1 MLVTGQTIGMAVSQ
15 RRYKQFLAYIF
26 IFSMLSSACYSYE
39 TREFDINIPEQSE
52 SSIVLSADG
61 RLITTLVA
69 PENRTSARRLEE
81 IPEIV
86 RNAVIAIE
94 DERFYEHD
102 GFDLKGILR
111 AARSNLEAGGIDQG
125 GSTITQQYVK
135 LAIIE
140 NVEQTASRKLEEL
153 WYATRLED
161 EYGKDFILLQY
172 LNTVYFGHGAYGV
185 KAAAQTYFNK
195 DLSEISLNEAALL
208 AGLLKAPSRYDP
220 FRNYSGGLRRSHL
233 VLDRMEANNFITTEE
248 RNAATADHPK
258 LEEYVA
264 RLETE
269 YPAGHF
275 VEEVR
280 KWFLD
285 NPTFGA
291 NRSLREMLL
300 YEGGVRIETTID
312 LDLQSIAEQSV
323 ENHLPD
329 GQDLPDA
336 SVVVIDPQTGY
347 VLTMVG
353 GRDFF
358 AEDNDAKVNLAM
370 GNGRQAGSSFKPI
383 GLAAALEAGWEAT
396 ATYPAPNVLEFFIPG
411 TDKENRIWWVS
422 GGINGHDSLEPRFE
436 KGLMALF
443 QFLVREGH
451 IEVPEGHLE
460 VIEYR
465 DDPEDDPEIVQ
476 VKLAEWINNRRWE
489 YSRDG
494 LFDYRVAMLEDV
506 PGWVWDP
513 NDEQQLLPMPEAPMV
528 DLIRAT
534 RSSYNTVFAQLSM
547 QMGAERV
554 VNLARRLG
562 IKSPVQAVNS
572 NVLGTSDV
580 TLFDMAS
587 AYSTFANRG
596 VYIPPAMVTRVTR
609 MDGTTLWTWERE
621 LERALDSKIVDQLTW
636 VLEGTITEGTGHR
649 AQLDRP
655 AAGKTGTTQ
664 NYADALFVGYTPQRA
679 TAVWVGYP
687 EGQIPMVPP
696 LTERKVY
703 GGTFPALIWKDVMM
717 AAHAGIPPEKFS
729 SPPPSSTTTTIPK
742 DGNLILPELLGLTI
756 ENAKLTL
763 EENGLATKKITI
775 IDVVDS
781 GSEPGLVLGQSP
793 APNTVLSTESNILI
807 EVATAAEETSQAVVP
822 NVVGQLLVEAAPML
836 ATLGLGHEVVV
847 IMNPESP
854 DTSSEFIWGQNPPSG
869 NMVDL
874 GSVVTLRMT
883 P

>member
-1 MLVTGQTIGMAVSQ
+1 MAS
-15 RRYKQFLAYIF
+15 RNPRYAFFLLNVFVI
-26 IFSMLSSACYSYE
+26 SLLSTSCYTYE
-39 TREFDINIPEQSE
+39 TLEFDINIPEQAE
-52 SSIVLSADG
+52 SSIVLASDG
-61 RLITTLVA
+61 TLITTLVA

-81 IPEIV
+81 IPEIA

-94 DERFYEHD
+94 DERFYKHD

-111 AARSNLEAGGIDQG
+111 AARSNLEAGGISQG

-172 LNTVYFGHGAYGV
+172 LNTVYFGHGAYGI

-195 DLSEISLNEAALL
+195 DINEISIYEAALL

-220 FRNYSGGLRRSHL
+220 FRNYSQSLRRSHL
-233 VLDRMEANNFITTEE
+233 VLDRMVANGFITTEQRE
-248 RNAATADHPK
+248 EATSSPPK
-258 LEEYVA
+258 LEEYKP

-280 KWFLD
+280 KWFLE
-285 NPTFGA
+285 NPAFGA
-291 NRSLREMLL
+291 NRSIREMLL

-312 LDLQSIAEQSV
+312 LDLQAAAEKAV
-323 ENHLPD
+323 ENHLPSN
-329 GQDLPDA
+329 QNLPDA
-336 SVVVIDPQTGY
+336 SVVVIDPQTSQIIA
-347 VLTMVG
+347 MVG

-358 AEDNDAKVNLAM
+358 AEEDDAKVNLAM

-383 GLAAALEAGWEAT
+383 GLAAALESGWEVT
-396 ATYPAPNVLEFFIPG
+396 ATYPAPNALEFFIPG
-411 TDKENRIWWVS
+411 ADNDNRVWWVS
-422 GGINGHDSLEPRFE
+422 GGLNGHDADEPKFE

-451 IEVPEGHLE
+451 VEIPEEHTE
-460 VIEYR
+460 TIEYR
-465 DDPEDDPEIVQ
+465 DDPEDDPEFVD
-476 VKLAEWINNRRWE
+476 VRLNEWINNRKWE
-489 YSRDG
+489 YSMNS
-494 LFDYRVAMLEDV
+494 LFDYRIKMLEDV
-506 PGWVWDP
+506 PGWNWEP
-513 NDEQQLLPMPEAPMV
+513 IEGTELIPMAEPPMV
-528 DLIRAT
+528 DLTRAT

-562 IKSPVQAVNS
+562 VKSPIQPVNS
-572 NVLGTSDV
+572 NVLGTSNV
-580 TLFDMAS
+580 TLLDMAS

-596 VYIPPAMVTRVTR
+596 VYTPPSMVTRVTR
-609 MDGTTLWTWERE
+609 MDGTPLWKWNRE
-621 LERALDSKIVDQLTW
+621 LERALDSKLVDQLTW

-649 AQLDRP
+649 AKIGRP

-664 NYADALFVGYTPQRA
+664 NYADALFVGYTPQIA

-687 EGQIPMVPP
+687 KGQIPMVPP

-703 GGTFPALIWKDVMM
+703 GGTFPALIWKDVML
-717 AAHAGIPPEKFS
+717 AAHADLPVKDFATPPA
-729 SPPPSSTTTTIPK
+729 SSTTTVPDK
-742 DGNLILPELLGLTI
+742 GGLVMPELIG
-756 ENAKLTL
+756 LTL
-763 EENGLATKKITI
+763 ENAELNLENDGLGDQTLTVIEVTDA
-775 IDVVDS
+775 D
-781 GSEPGLVLGQSP
+781 SEPGIVLGQSP
-793 APNTVLSTESNILI
+793 EAGTSLLDSSKILV
-807 EVATAAEETSQAVVP
+807 EVAIQPTETNKTKVP
-822 NVVGQLLVEAAPML
+822 DLVGEVLVDVSPLLAS
-836 ATLGLGHEVVV
+836 LGLGYE
-847 IMNPESP
+847 IALIPNPENENELP
-854 DTSSEFIWGQNPPSG
+854 EIIWAQNPNPG
-869 NMVDL
+869 TMVES
-874 GSVVTLRMT
+874 GSVISLRMA

>member
-1 MLVTGQTIGMAVSQ
+1 MAS
-15 RRYKQFLAYIF
+15 RNPRYVFFL
-26 IFSMLSSACYSYE
+26 LSVFVISLLSTSCYTYE
-39 TREFDINIPEQSE
+39 TLEFDINIPEQAE
-52 SSIVLSADG
+52 SSIVLASDG
-61 RLITTLVA
+61 TLITTLVA

-81 IPEIV
+81 IPEIA

-94 DERFYEHD
+94 DERFYKHD

-111 AARSNLEAGGIDQG
+111 AARSNLEAGGISQG

-172 LNTVYFGHGAYGV
+172 LNTVYFGHGAYGI

-195 DLSEISLNEAALL
+195 DINEISINEAALL

-220 FRNYSGGLRRSHL
+220 FRNYSQSLRRSHL
-233 VLDRMEANNFITTEE
+233 VLDRMVANGFITPEQRDE
-248 RNAATADHPK
+248 ATSSPPK
-258 LEEYVA
+258 LEEYKP

-280 KWFLD
+280 KWFLE
-285 NPTFGA
+285 NPAFGA
-291 NRSLREMLL
+291 NRSIREMLL

-312 LDLQSIAEQSV
+312 LGLQAAAEKAV
-323 ENHLPD
+323 ENHLPSN
-329 GQDLPDA
+329 QNLPDA
-336 SVVVIDPQTGY
+336 SVVVIDPQTGQIIA
-347 VLTMVG
+347 MVG

-358 AEDNDAKVNLAM
+358 AEEDDAKVNLAM

-383 GLAAALEAGWEAT
+383 GLAAALESGWEVT

-411 TDKENRIWWVS
+411 ADNDNRVWWVS
-422 GGINGHDSLEPRFE
+422 GGLNGHDADEPKFE

-451 IEVPEGHLE
+451 IEIPEEHTE
-460 VIEYR
+460 TIEYR
-465 DDPEDDPEIVQ
+465 DDPEDDPEFVD
-476 VKLAEWINNRRWE
+476 VKLNEWINNRKWE
-489 YSRDG
+489 YSMNS
-494 LFDYRVAMLEDV
+494 LFDYRIKMLEDV
-506 PGWVWDP
+506 PGWSWEP
-513 NDEQQLLPMPEAPMV
+513 FEGTELIPMDEPPMV
-528 DLIRAT
+528 NLTRAT

-562 IKSPVQAVNS
+562 VKSPVQPVNS
-572 NVLGTSDV
+572 NVLGTSNV
-580 TLFDMAS
+580 TLLDMAS

-596 VYIPPAMVTRVTR
+596 VYTPPSMVARVTR
-609 MDGTTLWTWERE
+609 MDGTPLWKWNRE
-621 LERALDSKIVDQLTW
+621 LERALDSKLVDQLTW
-636 VLEGTITEGTGHR
+636 VLEGTINEGTGHR
-649 AQLDRP
+649 AKIGRP

-664 NYADALFVGYTPQRA
+664 NYADALFVGYTPQVA

-687 EGQIPMVPP
+687 KGQIPMVPP

-703 GGTFPALIWKDVMM
+703 GGTFPALIWKDVML
-717 AAHAGIPPEKFS
+717 AAHTDLPVKNFATPPA
-729 SPPPSSTTTTIPK
+729 SSTTTVPDK
-742 DGNLILPELLGLTI
+742 GGLVMPELIG
-756 ENAKLTL
+756 LTL
-763 EENGLATKKITI
+763 ENAALNLENEGLGDQTLTVIEVTDA
-775 IDVVDS
+775 D
-781 GSEPGLVLGQSP
+781 SEPGIVLGQSP
-793 APNTVLSTESNILI
+793 EAG
-807 EVATAAEETSQAVVP
+807 TSLL
-822 NVVGQLLVEAAPML
+822 NSSKILVEVSIQPAETNKTKVPDLVGEVLVDVSPLL
-836 ATLGLGHEVVV
+836 ASLGLGYE
-847 IMNPESP
+847 ISLIPNPENE
-854 DTSSEFIWGQNPPSG
+854 SELPEIIWAQNPNPG
-869 NMVDL
+869 TMVDS
-874 GSVVTLRMT
+874 GSVISLRMA

>member
-1 MLVTGQTIGMAVSQ
+1 MASRKPRHVLFLLSIFTIS
-15 RRYKQFLAYIF
+15 L
-26 IFSMLSSACYSYE
+26 LSTSCYTYE
-39 TREFDINIPEQSE
+39 TLEFDINIPEQAE
-52 SSIVLSADG
+52 SSIVLAADG
-61 RLITTLVA
+61 TLITTLVA

-81 IPEIV
+81 IPEIA

-111 AARSNLEAGGIDQG
+111 AARSNLEAGGISQG

-172 LNTVYFGHGAYGV
+172 LNTVYFGHGAYGI

-195 DLSEISLNEAALL
+195 DIGEVSINEAALL

-220 FRNYSGGLRRSHL
+220 FRNYSQSLRRSHL
-233 VLDRMEANNFITTEE
+233 VLDRMVANEFITPEQRDE
-248 RNAATADHPK
+248 ATASPPK
-258 LEEYVA
+258 LEEYKP

-280 KWFLD
+280 KWFLE
-285 NPTFGA
+285 NPAFGA
-291 NRSLREMLL
+291 NRSIREMLL
-300 YEGGVRIETTID
+300 YEGGVRIETTND
-312 LDLQSIAEQSV
+312 LDLQEAAEKAV

-329 GQDLPDA
+329 NQNLPDA
-336 SVVVIDPQTGY
+336 SVVVINPQNGQIIA
-347 VLTMVG
+347 MVG

-358 AEDNDAKVNLAM
+358 AEEDDAKVNLAM

-383 GLAAALEAGWEAT
+383 GLAAALESGWEVT

-411 TDKENRIWWVS
+411 TDKDNRVWWVS
-422 GGINGHDSLEPRFE
+422 GGLNGHDAAEPKFE

-443 QFLVREGH
+443 QFLVRESH
-451 IEVPEGHLE
+451 IEIPEGHTE
-460 VIEYR
+460 TIEYR
-465 DDPEDDPEIVQ
+465 DDPEDDPEFVD
-476 VKLAEWINNRRWE
+476 VNLNEWINNRKWE
-489 YSRDG
+489 YSMNS
-494 LFDYRVAMLEDV
+494 LFDYRIKMLEDV
-506 PGWVWDP
+506 PGWNWEPV
-513 NDEQQLLPMPEAPMV
+513 EETELTPMPEPPIV

-562 IKSPVQAVNS
+562 VKSPVQPVNS
-572 NVLGTSDV
+572 NVLGTSNV
-580 TLFDMAS
+580 TLLDMAS
-587 AYSTFANRG
+587 TYSTFANRG
-596 VYIPPAMVTRVTR
+596 VYTPPSMVARVTR
-609 MDGTTLWTWERE
+609 MDGTPLWKWNRE
-621 LERALDSKIVDQLTW
+621 LERALDSKLVDQLTW

-649 AQLDRP
+649 AKIDRP

-664 NYADALFVGYTPQRA
+664 NYADALFVGYTPQIA

-687 EGQIPMVPP
+687 KGQIPMVPP

-703 GGTFPALIWKDVMM
+703 GGTFPALIWKDVML
-717 AAHAGIPPEKFS
+717 AAHADLPVKNFATPPA
-729 SPPPSSTTTTIPK
+729 SSTTTIPNK
-742 DGNLILPELLGLTI
+742 EDLVMPELIGLTL
-756 ENAKLTL
+756 ENAKLNL
-763 EENGLATKKITI
+763 KDNGLENQTLTVIEVTDAN
-775 IDVVDS
+775 
-781 GSEPGLVLGQSP
+781 SEPGLVLGQSP
-793 APNTVLSTESNILI
+793 EAGISLLNSSKILV
-807 EVATAAEETSQAVVP
+807 EVAVQSAETNKTKVP
-822 NVVGQLLVEAAPML
+822 DLVGEVLVEVSPLL
-836 ATLGLGHEVVV
+836 ASLGLGYE
-847 IMNPESP
+847 ISLITNPENENELP
-854 DTSSEFIWGQNPPSG
+854 EIIWAQNPNPG
-869 NMVDL
+869 TMVDS
-874 GSVVTLRMT
+874 GSVISLRMA

>member
-1 MLVTGQTIGMAVSQ
+1 MAS
-15 RRYKQFLAYIF
+15 RNPRYAFFLLNVFVI
-26 IFSMLSSACYSYE
+26 SLLSTSCYTYE
-39 TREFDINIPEQSE
+39 TLEFDINIPEQAE
-52 SSIVLSADG
+52 SSIVLASDG
-61 RLITTLVA
+61 TLITTLVA

-81 IPEIV
+81 IPEIA

-94 DERFYEHD
+94 DERFYKHD

-111 AARSNLEAGGIDQG
+111 AARSNLEAGGISQG

-172 LNTVYFGHGAYGV
+172 LNTVYFGHGAYGI

-195 DLSEISLNEAALL
+195 DINEISIYEAALL

-220 FRNYSGGLRRSHL
+220 FRNYSQSLRRSHL
-233 VLDRMEANNFITTEE
+233 VLDRMVANGFITTEQRE
-248 RNAATADHPK
+248 EATSSPPK
-258 LEEYVA
+258 LEEYKP

-280 KWFLD
+280 KWFLE
-285 NPTFGA
+285 NPAFGA
-291 NRSLREMLL
+291 NRSIREMLL

-312 LDLQSIAEQSV
+312 LDLQAAAEKAV
-323 ENHLPD
+323 ENHLPSN
-329 GQDLPDA
+329 QNLPDA
-336 SVVVIDPQTGY
+336 SVVVIDPQTSQIIA
-347 VLTMVG
+347 MVG

-358 AEDNDAKVNLAM
+358 AEEDDAKVNLAM

-383 GLAAALEAGWEAT
+383 GLAAALESGWEVT
-396 ATYPAPNVLEFFIPG
+396 ATYPAPNALEFFIPG
-411 TDKENRIWWVS
+411 ADNDNRVWWVS
-422 GGINGHDSLEPRFE
+422 GGLNGHDSDEPKFE

-451 IEVPEGHLE
+451 IEIPEEHTE
-460 VIEYR
+460 TIEYR
-465 DDPEDDPEIVQ
+465 DDPEDDPEFVD
-476 VKLAEWINNRRWE
+476 VRLNEWINNRKWE
-489 YSRDG
+489 YSMNS
-494 LFDYRVAMLEDV
+494 LFDYRIKMLEDV
-506 PGWVWDP
+506 PGWNWEP
-513 NDEQQLLPMPEAPMV
+513 IEGTELIPMAEPPMV

-562 IKSPVQAVNS
+562 VKSPIQPVNS
-572 NVLGTSDV
+572 NVLGTSNV
-580 TLFDMAS
+580 TLLDMAS

-596 VYIPPAMVTRVTR
+596 VYTPPSMVTRVTR
-609 MDGTTLWTWERE
+609 MDGTPLWKWNRE
-621 LERALDSKIVDQLTW
+621 LERALDSKLVDQLTW

-649 AQLDRP
+649 AKIGRP

-664 NYADALFVGYTPQRA
+664 NYADALFVGYTPQIA

-687 EGQIPMVPP
+687 KGQIPMVPP

-703 GGTFPALIWKDVMM
+703 GGTFPALIWKDVML
-717 AAHAGIPPEKFS
+717 AAHADLPVKDFATPPA
-729 SPPPSSTTTTIPK
+729 SSTTTVPDK
-742 DGNLILPELLGLTI
+742 GGLVMPELIG
-756 ENAKLTL
+756 LTL
-763 EENGLATKKITI
+763 ENAELNLENDGLGDQTLTVIEVTDA
-775 IDVVDS
+775 D
-781 GSEPGLVLGQSP
+781 SEPGIVLGQSP
-793 APNTVLSTESNILI
+793 EAGTSLLDSSKILV
-807 EVATAAEETSQAVVP
+807 EVAIQPTETNKTKVP
-822 NVVGQLLVEAAPML
+822 DLVGEVLVDESPLLAS
-836 ATLGLGHEVVV
+836 LGLGYE
-847 IMNPESP
+847 IALIPNPENENELP
-854 DTSSEFIWGQNPPSG
+854 EIIWAQNPNPG
-869 NMVDL
+869 TMVES
-874 GSVVTLRMT
+874 GSVISLRMA

>member
-1 MLVTGQTIGMAVSQ
+1 MAS
-15 RRYKQFLAYIF
+15 RNPRYLYSLLTVFVISL
-26 IFSMLSSACYSYE
+26 LSTSCYTYE
-39 TREFDINIPEQSE
+39 TLEFDINIPEQAE
-52 SSIVLSADG
+52 SSIVLASDG
-61 RLITTLVA
+61 TLITTLVA

-81 IPEIV
+81 IPEIA

-94 DERFYEHD
+94 DERFYKHD

-111 AARSNLEAGGIDQG
+111 AARSNLEAGGISQG

-172 LNTVYFGHGAYGV
+172 LNTVYFGHGAYGI

-195 DLSEISLNEAALL
+195 DISEISINEAALL

-220 FRNYSGGLRRSHL
+220 FRNYSQSLRRSYL
-233 VLDRMEANNFITTEE
+233 VLDRMVANGFITPEQRDE
-248 RNAATADHPK
+248 AAESPPK
-258 LEEYVA
+258 LEEYKP

-280 KWFLD
+280 KWFLE
-285 NPTFGA
+285 NPAFGA
-291 NRSLREMLL
+291 NRSIREMLL
-300 YEGGVRIETTID
+300 YEGGVRIETTVD
-312 LDLQSIAEQSV
+312 LALQEAAEKAV
-323 ENHLPD
+323 ENHLPSN
-329 GQDLPDA
+329 QNLPDA
-336 SVVVIDPQTGY
+336 SVVVIDPQTGQIIA
-347 VLTMVG
+347 MVG

-358 AEDNDAKVNLAM
+358 ADEDDAKVNLAM

-383 GLAAALEAGWEAT
+383 GLAAALESGWEVT

-411 TDKENRIWWVS
+411 ADNDNRVWWVS
-422 GGINGHDSLEPRFE
+422 GGLNGHDADEPKFE

-451 IEVPEGHLE
+451 IEISEDHIE
-460 VIEYR
+460 TIEYR
-465 DDPEDDPEIVQ
+465 DDPEDDPEFVD
-476 VKLAEWINNRRWE
+476 VKLNEWINNRKWE
-489 YSRDG
+489 YSMNSI
-494 LFDYRVAMLEDV
+494 FDYRIKMLEDV
-506 PGWVWDP
+506 PGWSWEP
-513 NDEQQLLPMPEAPMV
+513 IEETELIPMEQPPMV
-528 DLIRAT
+528 DLTRAT

-562 IKSPVQAVNS
+562 VKSPVQPVNS
-572 NVLGTSDV
+572 NVLGTSNV
-580 TLFDMAS
+580 TLLDMAS

-596 VYIPPAMVTRVTR
+596 VYTPPSMVTRVTR
-609 MDGTTLWTWERE
+609 MDGTPLWKWSRE
-621 LERALDSKIVDQLTW
+621 LERALDSKLVDQLTW

-649 AQLDRP
+649 AKIGRP

-664 NYADALFVGYTPQRA
+664 NYADALFVGYTPQLA

-687 EGQIPMVPP
+687 KGQIPMVPP

-717 AAHAGIPPEKFS
+717 AAHADLPVKDFATPPA
-729 SPPPSSTTTTIPK
+729 SSTTT
-742 DGNLILPELLGLTI
+742 LPERGDLVMPELIG
-756 ENAKLTL
+756 LTL
-763 EENGLATKKITI
+763 ENAELNLENYRLGNQTLTVIEVTDADSEPGLILGQSPEAGTPLLNSSKILVEVAIQPIETSKTKVPDLVGEVLVDISPLLASLGLGYEITI
-775 IDVVDS
+775 VPNPENENEQPEIIWAQNPNPGTMVDS
-781 GSEPGLVLGQSP
+781 GSVISIRM
-793 APNTVLSTESNILI
+793 AP
-807 EVATAAEETSQAVVP
+807 
-822 NVVGQLLVEAAPML
+822 
-836 ATLGLGHEVVV
+836 
-847 IMNPESP
+847 
-854 DTSSEFIWGQNPPSG
+854 
-869 NMVDL
+869 
-874 GSVVTLRMT
+874 
-883 P
+883 

>member
-1 MLVTGQTIGMAVSQ
+1 MASRNPRYAFFLLSIFVVS
-15 RRYKQFLAYIF
+15 L
-26 IFSMLSSACYSYE
+26 LSTSCYTYE
-39 TREFDINIPEQSE
+39 TLDFDINIPEQAE
-52 SSIVLSADG
+52 SSIVIASDG
-61 RLITTLVA
+61 TLITTLVA

-81 IPEIV
+81 IPEIA

-94 DERFYEHD
+94 DERFYKHD

-111 AARSNLEAGGIDQG
+111 AARSNLEAGGISQG

-172 LNTVYFGHGAYGV
+172 LNTVYFGHGAYGI

-195 DLSEISLNEAALL
+195 DINEISINEAALL

-220 FRNYSGGLRRSHL
+220 FRNYSQSLRRSHL
-233 VLDRMEANNFITTEE
+233 VLDRMVANGFITSEQRDE
-248 RNAATADHPK
+248 ATSSPPK
-258 LEEYVA
+258 LEEYKP

-280 KWFLD
+280 KWFLE
-285 NPTFGA
+285 NPAFGA

-312 LDLQSIAEQSV
+312 LNLQAAAEKAV
-323 ENHLPD
+323 ESHLPSN
-329 GQDLPDA
+329 QNLPDA
-336 SVVVIDPQTGY
+336 SVVVIDPQTGQIIA
-347 VLTMVG
+347 MVG

-358 AEDNDAKVNLAM
+358 AEEDDAKVNLAM

-383 GLAAALEAGWEAT
+383 GLAAALESGWEVT

-411 TDKENRIWWVS
+411 ADNDNRVWWVS
-422 GGINGHDSLEPRFE
+422 GGLNGHDADEPKFE

-451 IEVPEGHLE
+451 IEIPEEHTE
-460 VIEYR
+460 TIEYR
-465 DDPEDDPEIVQ
+465 DDPEDDPDFVD
-476 VKLAEWINNRRWE
+476 VRLNEWINNRKWE
-489 YSRDG
+489 YSMNS
-494 LFDYRVAMLEDV
+494 LFDYRIKMLEDV
-506 PGWVWDP
+506 PGWNWEP
-513 NDEQQLLPMPEAPMV
+513 IEGTELIPMAEPPMV
-528 DLIRAT
+528 DLTRAT

-562 IKSPVQAVNS
+562 VKSPVQPVNS
-572 NVLGTSDV
+572 NVLGTSNV
-580 TLFDMAS
+580 TLLDMAS

-596 VYIPPAMVTRVTR
+596 VYTPPSMVTRVTR
-609 MDGTTLWTWERE
+609 MDGTPLWKWNRE
-621 LERALDSKIVDQLTW
+621 LERALDSKLVDQLTW
-636 VLEGTITEGTGHR
+636 VLEGTIAEGTGHR
-649 AQLDRP
+649 AKIGRP

-664 NYADALFVGYTPQRA
+664 NYADALFVGYTPQIA

-687 EGQIPMVPP
+687 KGQIPMVPP

-703 GGTFPALIWKDVMM
+703 GGTFPALIWKDVML
-717 AAHAGIPPEKFS
+717 AAHADLPVKDFATPPA
-729 SPPPSSTTTTIPK
+729 SSTTTIPDK
-742 DGNLILPELLGLTI
+742 GGLVMPELIG
-756 ENAKLTL
+756 LTL
-763 EENGLATKKITI
+763 ENAELNLENDGLGDQTLTVIEVTDADSEPGIILGQSPEVGTSLLTSSKILVEVAIQPTETNKTNVPDLVGEVLVDISPLLASLGLGYEIALIPNPENENELPEI
-775 IDVVDS
+775 IWAQNPNPGTMVDS
-781 GSEPGLVLGQSP
+781 GS
-793 APNTVLSTESNILI
+793 
-807 EVATAAEETSQAVVP
+807 
-822 NVVGQLLVEAAPML
+822 
-836 ATLGLGHEVVV
+836 V
-847 IMNPESP
+847 IS
-854 DTSSEFIWGQNPPSG
+854 
-869 NMVDL
+869 
-874 GSVVTLRMT
+874 LRMA